1 MLHKTYD
8 FACKITKNDVIKQ
21 KNLEKSAVIQENVVT
36 LHPLFGVTA
45 DYGRVVGHV
54 ALER

>member
-21 KNLEKSAVIQENVVT
+21 KNLEKSAVIQENVVP
-36 LHPLFGVTA
+36 LHPLFGVIA
-45 DYGRVVGHV
+45 GRK
-54 ALER
+54 

>member
-36 LHPLFGVTA
+36 LHPLFGVIA
-45 DYGRVVGHV
+45 GRK
-54 ALER
+54 